1 MKKFLIISLT
11 ALFVAALVPQ
21 PAAAAVGVKGGL
33 GLSKL
38 SFTGEDVPPLVNLR
52 APVGGIFFGFGMGP
66 ISIQPE
72 VLYVRIGA
80 RMEEGENWL
89 EERFDC
95 IQVPLLLKV
104 NVMPGPISPM
114 IFGGPYGAYR
124 LTAKEVSYIDGVRE
138 EYDVKEDSVAFDY
151 GVAFGG
157 GLDFNLAALKLTA
170 EVRYNLGL
178 ANLAKD
184 PEPGFSVKNRT
195 LMFLVGIGF

>member
-33 GLSKL
+33 GLSKF
-38 SFTGEDVPPLVNLR
+38 SVNGEDVTGLISLK
-52 APVGGIFFGFGMGP
+52 APVGGLFFGIGMGP
-66 ISIQPE
+66 FSIQPE

-80 RMEEGENWL
+80 RMEEGEDWM
-89 EERFDC
+89 EERMDC

-104 NVMPGPISPM
+104 NVMPGPVSPM
-114 IFGGPYGAYR
+114 IYGGPYGAYR
-124 LTAKEVSYIDGVRE
+124 LTAKEVAYIDGE
-138 EYDVKEDSVAFDY
+138 NESYDVKDETVSFDY
-151 GVAFGG
+151 GIVFGG
-157 GLDFNLAALKLTA
+157 GLDFNMAAVKLSA

-184 PEPGFSVKNRT
+184 AEPGFSIKNKT

>member
-1 MKKFLIISLT
+1 MKKFLIVSL
-11 ALFVAALVPQ
+11 AVLFTAALLPQ
-21 PAAAAVGVKGGL
+21 TASAAVGVKAGY

-38 SFTGEDVPPLVNLR
+38 SFTGGEVPPLVNLK

-80 RMEEGENWL
+80 RMEEGSDWL

-104 NVMPGPISPM
+104 NVMPGPVSPM
-114 IFGGPYGAYR
+114 IYGGPYGAYR
-124 LTAKEVSYIDGVRE
+124 LTAKEVENIGGVSDSYDIKDQTV
-138 EYDVKEDSVAFDY
+138 SFDY
-151 GVAFGG
+151 GIVFGG
-157 GLDFNLAALKLTA
+157 GIDFNLAAIKLTA
-170 EVRYNLGL
+170 EARYNLGL